1 MITNS
6 SFKEYYSSF
15 YGNQYFREL
24 IYVDTDSGKVIDSL
38 KFHKSSKVPN
48 PDKKF
53 YSLIHRNRNKGTGT
67 LISSLTFYSNV
78 EDFHSKDKRLR
89 YTDRLFFDFDMDSS
103 EEVKKIKENMG
114 KAKIELH
121 GKERIAAINSYQK
134 QFRNLILN
142 DNLLLRPFNELKSLM
157 DYFMENLRI
166 KPYPVFSGSKGFH
179 LIVFLNPMKLINID
193 KISYNL
199 AVHLKK
205 KLNLELIDLSVNK
218 DPISR
223 KQRIPYS
230 RHERTGLYTV
240 PIDNA
245 ISYDELLQQ
254 IQKNKIRPLLFDK
267 ESYVPDE
274 IFHHNLI
281 NLNDKITEEMMKE
294 QMKQQELQKQKR
306 ELLAAKRINDNH
318 DSVDIDFSNIDMRTL
333 ISKVIGNPEKEYSG
347 YSMFKCP
354 FHNDNNP
361 SLKVTAKYCS
371 CYSCGFY
378 YNYYDFIKEYYN
390 LKTQEEIIKKLYEIY

>member
-24 IYVDTDSGKVIDSL
+24 IYVDTDLGKVIDSL
-38 KFHKSSKVPN
+38 KYPKTSMISN
-48 PDKKF
+48 SDRRF
-53 YSLIHRNRNKGTGT
+53 YRVIQSNRNKGIGT

-103 EEVKKIKENMG
+103 EEVKTIKENMG

-121 GKERIAAINSYQK
+121 GKERITVIKDYQK

-142 DNLLLRPFNELKSLM
+142 DNLLSRPFNELKTLIN
-157 DYFMENLRI
+157 YFMENLEIR
-166 KPYPVFSGSKGFH
+166 PYPLFSGSKGFH
-179 LIVFLNPMKLINID
+179 LVVFLNPMKLINID

-205 KLNLELIDLSVNK
+205 KLDLELIDLAVNK

-230 RHERTGLYTV
+230 KHERTGLYTV
-240 PIDNA
+240 PIDTNV
-245 ISYDELLQQ
+245 SYDEFLQQ
-254 IQKNKIRPLLFDK
+254 IERNRNRPLLFDR
-267 ESYVPDE
+267 ESYIPDE

-281 NLNDKITEEMMKE
+281 NLNDKITEEMKKE

-306 ELLAAKRINDNH
+306 ELLAAKRIKNNH
-318 DSVDIDFSNIDMRTL
+318 DSDIDFSSIDMRTL
-333 ISKVIGNPEKEYSG
+333 VSKVIGSPEREYSN

-354 FHNDNNP
+354 FHSDNNP

-378 YNYYDFIKEYYN
+378 YNYYDFIRNYFN
-390 LKTQEEIIKKLYEIY
+390 LNTQEEIIKKLYEIY

>member
-24 IYVDTDSGKVIDSL
+24 IYVDTDLDKVIDSL
-38 KFHKSSKVPN
+38 KYPKASMISN
-48 PDKKF
+48 SDRRF
-53 YSLIHRNRNKGTGT
+53 YSVIQSNRNKGIGT

-103 EEVKKIKENMG
+103 EEVKTIKENMG

-121 GKERIAAINSYQK
+121 GKERITVIKDYQK

-142 DNLLLRPFNELKSLM
+142 DNLLSRPFNELKTLIN
-157 DYFMENLRI
+157 YFMETLGI
-166 KPYPVFSGSKGFH
+166 KPYPLFSGSKGFH
-179 LIVFLNPMKLINID
+179 LVVFLNPMKLINID

-205 KLNLELIDLSVNK
+205 KLDLELIDLSVNK

-230 RHERTGLYTV
+230 KHERTGLYTV
-240 PIDNA
+240 PIDNEVT
-245 ISYDELLQQ
+245 YDEFLQQ
-254 IQKNKIRPLLFDK
+254 VQRNRVRPSSFDK
-267 ESYVPDE
+267 ESYFPDE
-274 IFHHNLI
+274 IFHKNLI
-281 NLNDKITEEMMKE
+281 NLNDKITEGMKKE
-294 QMKQQELQKQKR
+294 QMKQKELQKQKR
-306 ELLAAKRINDNH
+306 ELLAAKRINNNH
-318 DSVDIDFSNIDMRTL
+318 DSVGIDFRDIDMRTL
-333 ISKVIGNPEKEYSG
+333 VSKVIGSPEREYSN

-361 SLKVTAKYCS
+361 SMKVTPKYCS
-371 CYSCGFY
+371 CYTCGFY
-378 YNYYDFIKEYYN
+378 LNYYDFIKKYYN